1 MNRCPCGILN
11 QAYSL
16 LYWRLHGNATKKAK
30 EIKALYR
37 WGIRGYLFP
46 NPCRFLCV
54 FSWVCDCT
62 VWAVSQSNYL
72 KDGMVCGPQIIGI
85 ISFPPSGAFFFSS
98 WLNMWFRYRREL
110 FIYHSEYVT
119 LETVSR
125 LLTCCILDKHTANQ
139 CLAILEQVKKHRL
152 TACLWKVW
160 SLIRAGW

>member
-1 MNRCPCGILN
+1 MRNQRLLIPKPMSFLVRLFMGLWLYCLSSEPIQLSERWDGLWATNNRN
-11 QAYSL
+11 HL
-16 LYWRLHGNATKKAK
+16 LSTFW
-30 EIKALYR
+30 
-37 WGIRGYLFP
+37 
-46 NPCRFLCV
+46 C
-54 FSWVCDCT
+54 
-62 VWAVSQSNYL
+62 
-72 KDGMVCGPQIIGI
+72 
-85 ISFPPSGAFFFSS
+85 FFFSS